1 LLLFHPTKLQKNIQ
15 PMAEA
20 PVETARVL
28 VVSRD
33 ASLLRPLW
41 SLGESNSW
49 RVETASTSWEAMERV
64 HSDISPHLLLLD
76 VPREDGDGLHM
87 LRWLR
92 RLHPEL
98 PVIVACHEDD
108 PTQPKEAMRLGAED
122 VVVGPFDSQRL
133 DSAISKHLYSTNG
146 DRERHI
152 SSEDIETLGE
162 DEFFLSASPG
172 MQKLRAQAELLGQA
186 DVPVL
191 ILGEPGS
198 GKTTIARLIHKLS
211 VHSGFK
217 FLRLHCGEVPGEL
230 LEAELFGKANGSA
243 KSNALAVGE
252 KGTLLL
258 EEITEMPLALQ
269 SRLLQA
275 LQNHNARTG
284 EHRNSDVEV
293 RILASSSDKLDPAL
307 AANRLREDLYYR
319 LSAFTVHVPPLRQR
333 KEEIEVLLHYA
344 MHKFARHYGLVPREF
359 TPKVLD
365 ACTKHPWPGNLQ
377 ELETF
382 VKRYLVAGDQQL
394 AIGWLER
401 AASGNLE
408 SRNFGSSPRHV
419 EAIESSS
426 APRSLKSLIQSVKS
440 ETEKNAIAAA
450 LEKTRWNRKAAARLL
465 KVSYRT
471 MLYKIDQ
478 YDINPA
484 EHEAPSYSGFRVLG
498 RGNGKSL

>member
-1 LLLFHPTKLQKNIQ
+1 MP
-15 PMAEA
+15 EA

-33 ASLLRPLW
+33 VSLLRPLL
-41 SLGESNSW
+41 SIGESNSW
-49 RVETASTSWEAMERV
+49 HVETAASSWEAMERV
-64 HSDISPHLLLLD
+64 HSDESPDLLLLD
-76 VPREDGDGLHM
+76 VPPGDWDGLHL

-92 RLHPEL
+92 RLHLEL

-108 PTQPKEAMRLGAED
+108 PTQPKEAMRLGAEG
-122 VVVGPFDSQRL
+122 VVVAPFDSQQL
-133 DSAISKHLYSTNG
+133 DSAISRHLYPTNEG
-146 DRERHI
+146 RERHI

-162 DEFFLSASPG
+162 DEFFLSASPV
-172 MQKLRAQAELLGQA
+172 MQKLRAQAELLAQA

-217 FLRLHCGEVPGEL
+217 FLRLHCGKVPGEL
-230 LEAELFGKANGSA
+230 LEAELFGKANGSG
-243 KSNALAVGE
+243 KSNVLAMGE

-258 EEITEMPLALQ
+258 EEIAEMPLALQ
-269 SRLLQA
+269 SHLLQA
-275 LQNHNARTG
+275 LQNHSARPGETG
-284 EHRNSDVEV
+284 NSSVEI
-293 RILASSSDKLDPAL
+293 RILASSSDKLDVAL

-359 TPKVLD
+359 TTQVLD
-365 ACTKHPWPGNLQ
+365 ACAKHPWPGNLQ

-382 VKRYLVAGDQQL
+382 VKRYVIAGDQQL
-394 AIGWLER
+394 AVSWLETR
-401 AASGNLE
+401 ARDMTDPRSSG
-408 SRNFGSSPRHV
+408 FSPRDAHAR
-419 EAIESSS
+419 EPESV
-426 APRSLKSLIQSVKS
+426 PKSLKSLIQSVKS

-450 LEKTRWNRKAAARLL
+450 LEKTRWNRKAAAKLL

-478 YDINPA
+478 YDINPS
-484 EHEAPSYSGFRVLG
+484 EHETSSFSGIRVVG
-498 RGNGKSL
+498 RGNDKQF

>member
-1 LLLFHPTKLQKNIQ
+1 
-15 PMAEA
+15 MAEA

-33 ASLLRPLW
+33 VALLRPLW
-41 SLGESNSW
+41 LLGESNSW
-49 RVETASTSWEAMERV
+49 HMETASSSWEAMERV
-64 HSDISPHLLLLD
+64 HSDASPHLLLLD

-98 PVIVACHEDD
+98 PVVVTCHADD
-108 PTQPKEAMRLGAED
+108 ATQPKEAMRLGAED
-122 VVVGPFDSQRL
+122 VVVRPFDSQRL
-133 DSAISKHLYSTNG
+133 ESAISKHLYSADG
-146 DRERHI
+146 DREAHI

-162 DEFFLSASPG
+162 DEFFLSASPV
-172 MQKLRAQAELLGQA
+172 MQKLRAQAELLAQA

-191 ILGEPGS
+191 ILGEPGA

-211 VHSGFK
+211 VHSGFN
-217 FLRLHCGEVPGEL
+217 FLRLHCGQIPGEL
-230 LEAELFGKANGSA
+230 LEAELFGRANGSTNGSA
-243 KSNALAVGE
+243 KNPKNGVLTIGE

-269 SRLLQA
+269 SRLIHV
-275 LQNHNARTG
+275 LQNHNSRSC
-284 EHRNSDVEV
+284 ESSNSDVNV
-293 RILASSSDKLDPAL
+293 RILASTSDKLDRAL
-307 AANRLREDLYYR
+307 SANRFREDLYYR

-359 TPKVLD
+359 TAQVVD
-365 ACTKHPWPGNLQ
+365 ACAKHSWPGNLQ

-382 VKRYLVAGDQQL
+382 VKRYLIAGDQQM
-394 AIGWLER
+394 ATAWLET
-401 AASGNLE
+401 AAIDTLE
-408 SRNFGSSPRHV
+408 SQKSGPSARDIYAR
-419 EAIESSS
+419 ESESV
-426 APRSLKSLIQSVKS
+426 PRSLKSLIQSVKS

-471 MLYKIDQ
+471 MLYKIEQ
-478 YDINPA
+478 YDISPS
-484 EHEAPSYSGFRVLG
+484 EHDTSPFPGLRVAG
-498 RGNGKSL
+498 RANGRPL